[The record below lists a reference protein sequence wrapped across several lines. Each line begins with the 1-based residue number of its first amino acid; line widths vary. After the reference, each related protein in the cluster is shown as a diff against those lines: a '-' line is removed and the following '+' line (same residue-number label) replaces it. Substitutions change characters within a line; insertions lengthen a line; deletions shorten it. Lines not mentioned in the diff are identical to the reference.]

1 MSNILAI
8 ETSSE
13 ACSLAVSNEGDRL
26 EVCHEVIP
34 QQHTE
39 KLLPLMQG
47 LMNDIDLTY
56 QDLDVVATGCGPGSF
71 TGTRLACSIT
81 QGLAYSIGIPV
92 ISVSSMQILAQGM
105 NREFQC
111 SEVIVLIN
119 AHMEQIYVGE
129 FEFSE
134 EKIISSSE
142 KALNLDQI
150 NSIRPSQGSF
160 FVGNGCQLVDEYLR
174 KLDSKVYERYPNA
187 EDLLREAEIRLR
199 VGNTLDPKDLAP
211 VYLTGE
217 EHWAKN

>member
-1 MSNILAI
+1 MPNILAI

-13 ACSLAVSNEGDRL
+13 ACSLAVSNGDRL

-39 KLLPLMQG
+39 KLLPLMQE
-47 LMNDIDLTY
+47 LMNDINLTY

-71 TGTRLACSIT
+71 TGTRLSCSIT

-129 FEFSE
+129 FEFVE
-134 EKIISSSE
+134 DKIISSAE

-150 NSIRPSQGSF
+150 NSIRPTQGSF
-160 FVGNGCQLVDEYLR
+160 FVGDGCQLVDKYLR
-174 KLDSKVYERYPNA
+174 KLDAKVYERYPNA

-199 VGNTLDPKDLAP
+199 VGNTLDPKDLVP

>member
-1 MSNILAI
+1 
-8 ETSSE
+8 
-13 ACSLAVSNEGDRL
+13 
-26 EVCHEVIP
+26 
-34 QQHTE
+34 
-39 KLLPLMQG
+39 
-47 LMNDIDLTY
+47 
-56 QDLDVVATGCGPGSF
+56 
-71 TGTRLACSIT
+71 
-81 QGLAYSIGIPV
+81 
-92 ISVSSMQILAQGM
+92 M

-129 FEFSE
+129 FKFGED
-134 EKIISSSE
+134 KIISSAE

-150 NSIRPSQGSF
+150 NLIRPTQGSF
-160 FVGNGCQLVDEYLR
+160 FVGDGCQLVDKYLR
-174 KLDSKVYERYPNA
+174 KLDAKVYERYPNA

>member
-8 ETSSE
+8 ETSSD
-13 ACSLAVSNEGDRL
+13 ACSLAVTNGDRF

-47 LMNDIDLTY
+47 LMNEVDLTY

-111 SEVIVLIN
+111 PKIIVLIN
-119 AHMEQIYVGE
+119 AHMGQIYVGE
-129 FEFSE
+129 FEFLE
-134 EKIISSSE
+134 GKIISSAE

-150 NSIRPSQGSF
+150 HTIVPPPRSF
-160 FVGNGCQLVDEYLR
+160 FVGDGCQLVDEYLR
-174 KLDSKVYERYPNA
+174 KLDAQVYERYPNA
-187 EDLLREAEIRLR
+187 KDLLREAEIRLSK
-199 VGNTLDPKDLAP
+199 GITLDPKDLAP